1 MEPEMMMLKGNVIL
15 LTRVIVID
23 VQVAVARLLV
33 LLGPLSPPPEAAA
46 ADHRHQERRARARD
60 RRGRRH
66 LNQAQYC
73 AFKHRSRKWLTTSA
87 DSRS

>member
-1 MEPEMMMLKGNVIL
+1 MEPEMMMLQGHVIL

-46 ADHRHQERRARARD
+46 ADHRHQERRA
-60 RRGRRH
+60 
-66 LNQAQYC
+66 
-73 AFKHRSRKWLTTSA
+73 
-87 DSRS
+87 